1 MYIIEPILYFKNN
14 VKIKILNLIILY
26 VILFLQIIENNILFF
41 FDWNFRIC
49 FFLNCFIK
57 SVSL

>member
-41 FDWNFRIC
+41 FD
-49 FFLNCFIK
+49 
-57 SVSL
+57 